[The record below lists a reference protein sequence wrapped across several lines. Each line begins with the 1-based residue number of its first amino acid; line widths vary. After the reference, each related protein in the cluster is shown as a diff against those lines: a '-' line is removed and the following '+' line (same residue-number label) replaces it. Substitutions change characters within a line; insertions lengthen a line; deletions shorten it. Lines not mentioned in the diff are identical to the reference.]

1 MTSIKL
7 TDSQRISWLRLT
19 RAEGVGPRS
28 FRALIARFGTAE
40 AALEALPAFGRRGGK
55 SGYIP
60 SQMEAECEMERAAR
74 LGVTFFALGESEY
87 PKALRAI
94 ESAPPLIGV
103 RGCISI
109 LAKHCVGIVG
119 SRNASAG
126 GLKLAERFA
135 RDIGEHGCVIVSG
148 LARGIDTRAHTASL
162 ATGTVAVLAG
172 GHDRLY
178 PKENEK
184 LLEDILERGAVI
196 SEMPMG
202 CEPRGRD
209 FPRRNRIISG
219 LSLGVIV
226 VEAALRSGS
235 LVTARFALEQ
245 NREVFAVPGSPLD
258 PRAEGTNELLR
269 QGAILCTAAEHVIS
283 QLNPTAF
290 MERLEREGVLEEG
303 RSSRVLEQELWDE
316 LEGLDVLPPPSAP
329 VDLFYE
335 TGGFYEGPG
344 DTRSSY
350 GVSGEEE
357 QNSEMLLELISTSPM
372 SVDDLVRAAKMPV
385 THVLTALVELEISG
399 KVERHRNGAVMRSV
413 G

>member
-1 MTSIKL
+1 MASIKL
-7 TDSQRISWLRLT
+7 TDKQRISWLRLT

-40 AALEALPAFGRRGGK
+40 SALEALPAFRRKGK
-55 SGYIP
+55 EGYVP
-60 SQMEAECEMERAAR
+60 SQAEAEDEMARALG
-74 LGVTFFALGESEY
+74 LGVTFLALGEEGY

-94 ESAPPLIGV
+94 ESAPPLMGV
-103 RGCISI
+103 RGHISV
-109 LAKHCVGIVG
+109 LSKHCVGIVG

-148 LARGIDTRAHTASL
+148 LARGIDTRAHGASL
-162 ATGTVAVLAG
+162 LTGTVAVLAG

-184 LLEDILERGAVI
+184 LLEQILERGAVV

-219 LSLGVIV
+219 LSLGVVV

-245 NREVFAVPGSPLD
+245 NRDVFSVPGSPLD
-258 PRAEGTNELLR
+258 PRSEGTNELLR
-269 QGAILCTAAEHVIS
+269 QGAHFCTTAEHVIS
-283 QLNPTAF
+283 QLNPAAF
-290 MERLEREGVLEEG
+290 MERLERDGVMEETRASG
-303 RSSRVLEQELWDE
+303 VMEQELWDE
-316 LEGLDVLPPPSAP
+316 LEGLDVLPPPSALI
-329 VDLFYE
+329 DLFDE
-335 TGGFYEGPG
+335 THGFCEAPHNNGFYSQQ
-344 DTRSSY
+344 DVT
-350 GVSGEEE
+350 
-357 QNSEMLLELISTSPM
+357 QKADWLLELLSPVPM
-372 SVDDLVRAAKMPV
+372 SVDDVVRASKLPV
-385 THVLTALVELEISG
+385 AQVLNVLFELEVCGKIQRHSSG
-399 KVERHRNGAVMRSV
+399 SVMRCV
-413 G
+413 